1 LSTLAE
7 DKSPERR
14 GQAMLLDMMIVI
26 PQRYVHETAF
36 TPSEAVTF
44 WVVVGII
51 VVLIAVATIV
61 LVMVGK
67 RSERRQSQLKE
78 AELHHEAPI
87 QPQGSEQPQ
96 VHAPKEEEEEKV
108 LIPQ

>member
-1 LSTLAE
+1 
-7 DKSPERR
+7 
-14 GQAMLLDMMIVI
+14 MLLDMMIGI

-36 TPSEAVTF
+36 TSNEVVTF

-51 VVLIAVATIV
+51 VVLIAVATIA
-61 LVMVGK
+61 LVIVGK
-67 RSERRQSQLKE
+67 RSERKQSQLKE
-78 AELHHEAPI
+78 AELHYEAPI
-87 QPQGSEQPQ
+87 QPQGGEQPP